1 MSLSRES
8 VFDSPDAIQIVEA
21 RQAAVRPLLTDL
33 RQKLGIRTAV
43 DVGCGVGR
51 FSSFLQHLGF
61 EVVGIDGREVNVAE
75 ARRRQAGVEF
85 HHVNVEDESV
95 LRLGSF
101 DLVFCMG
108 LLYHLENP
116 LLAIRR
122 LRALTQKGLLL
133 ESMCIPDD
141 RSSLLLRTELPL
153 ENQSLTDMAFYPS
166 EGCLVK
172 MLYRAGFT
180 AVYRLAS
187 LPDHDDFRETPEHLQ
202 RRTVLL
208 ASVIPL
214 ASSLLIPLSE
224 PHETVNPWQKT
235 SGGVARFS
243 RRVKKFLSRSAGE
256 KYLAVGQRM
265 RRILPN
271 MPIPLRLPFGAWF
284 LARSDYMGAA
294 VTYGGFELAER
305 AFVSRFLRPGMT
317 VLDIGAHHGLYTLLA
332 SKAVGPSGHV
342 FAFEPSPRE
351 RKALRLNVGLNRC
364 KNVGIQE
371 LALGN
376 EEGEASLHVVDH
388 LETGCNSLRPPALV
402 GSTSL
407 ISVRV
412 LSLDQWLAA
421 HDLQS
426 VDFIKLDV
434 EGGELSVLQGAQRLL
449 ERRPRPVILAEVQ
462 DIRTQPWG
470 YRGREIIDFLSGK
483 GYKWF
488 RMSAEGSLEEL
499 HANRQ
504 DFDENFVAWPGE
516 LDGELLKMQ
525 FSHGHHSNHTSGRA

>member
-1 MSLSRES
+1 LFRES
-8 VFDSPDAIQIVEA
+8 VFDNPEAIQIVEA
-21 RQAAVRPLLTDL
+21 RQAAVRPLLTFL
-33 RQKLGIRTAV
+33 HKELGMRTAV

-51 FSSFLQHLGF
+51 FSSFLQHLDF

-75 ARRRQAGVEF
+75 ARRRQAGAEF
-85 HHVNVEDESV
+85 HHGDVESQSV

-122 LRALTQKGLLL
+122 LRALTQKVLLL

-153 ENQSLTDMAFYPS
+153 ENQSLTAVAFYPS
-166 EGCLVK
+166 EACLVK

-187 LPDHDDFRETPEHLQ
+187 LPDHDDFRETPKHFQ

-208 ASVIPL
+208 ASAVPL
-214 ASSLLIPLSE
+214 ASSLLIPLPE
-224 PHETVNPWQKT
+224 PHETLDPWQKT
-235 SGGVARFS
+235 SGYMTRLSGRL
-243 RRVKKFLSRSAGE
+243 KKFLLMPPAK

-265 RRILPN
+265 RRFLPN
-271 MPIPLRLPFGAWF
+271 LPIPLRLPFGAWF
-284 LARSDYMGAA
+284 LARSDYMGG
-294 VTYGGFELAER
+294 VVLSGGFELGER
-305 AFVSRFLRPGMT
+305 AFLGRFLRPGMT

-332 SKAVGPSGHV
+332 SKAVGPSGQV
-342 FAFEPSPRE
+342 IAFEPSPRE
-351 RKALRLNVGLNRC
+351 RKALCLNVGLNRC
-364 KNVGIQE
+364 KNAVIQE

-376 EEGEASLHVVDH
+376 EEGETTLHVVDH
-388 LETGCNSLRPPALV
+388 LETGCNSLRPPALP
-402 GSTSL
+402 GSISL
-407 ISVRV
+407 VSVRII
-412 LSLDQWLAA
+412 SLDRWLAA
-421 HDLQS
+421 HHLQS

-434 EGGELSVLQGAQRLL
+434 EGGELSVLLGAQELL

-462 DIRTQPWG
+462 DIRTKPWG
-470 YRGREIIDFLSGK
+470 YRGRDIIDFLSGR

-488 RMSAEGSLEEL
+488 RVSAQGSLEEL
-499 HANRQ
+499 QANCQ
-504 DFDENFVAWPGE
+504 DFDENFVAWPEE
-516 LDGELLKMQ
+516 LVGELLKMN
-525 FSHGHHSNHTSGRA
+525 FSRDPHSNHN